1 MAQASQPASADLQGM
16 FAPQA
21 VAVVGAS
28 RSPGKIGYSIL
39 KNIIDSGYRG
49 ALYPINPREDEI
61 LSRRA
66 FPSLASCPGPVE
78 LAVVAVPTEAV
89 PRVIEDCGRHGVR
102 HLVVITAGYKEV
114 GKEGLAREKDLL
126 AMVRRYG
133 MNMLGPNCLGLM
145 DTHTPLNAS
154 FAAGFPLK
162 GEIAFLSQSGAVCA
176 AILDWSLSV
185 GLGFSKFVSL
195 GNKAD
200 LSEIDFIREAA
211 ADGYSKVILCYVEDI
226 VDGKAFMNTVAA
238 IGAKTPIVI
247 LKAGASQ
254 AGARAASSHTGALA
268 GSDMAY
274 DVAFRQAGVL
284 RARTMEELFD
294 LAIAFTTQPL
304 PAGDRVAIVT
314 NSGGPGIIATDAVEA
329 RGLKM
334 AELTRETVER
344 LRQGLPPTAS
354 FYNPVDV
361 IGDADDRRYDFAF
374 SQVLADPGVDSVLCM
389 LTRPAGIDPVLVARS
404 IIARRRE
411 YPAKPVV
418 AAFLGGDNVAAAT
431 RELIAAGTPCFN
443 FPERAVTALSGLVRF
458 QTFRRRMPG
467 TAKPVTVEDVDRERA
482 DAILRRVREDR
493 RTVLLAD
500 ESADLMRTYGIPVVP
515 SGLAAGSEQAVA
527 LAEQFGYPVALK
539 VVSPQILHKTDFG
552 GVRLNLKTASEVT
565 DAFFDIIDSARRYQP
580 RAAIHG
586 VEVQKMMPPGI
597 ELIIGVSRDVQ
608 FGSLLMFGLGGIY
621 VNLLKDVSFRLALET
636 TWEEIEA
643 MVTETKAYALL
654 RGYRGKPPADVDAV
668 IDVLGRVAALVQEF
682 PSIAELDINPLFAY
696 ERGEGVCALDVK
708 VTLSE

>member
-1 MAQASQPASADLQGM
+1 MAQASQSGSVDLRGM

-49 ALYPINPREDEI
+49 AVYPINPREEEI
-61 LSRRA
+61 LGRRA
-66 FPSLASCPGPVE
+66 FPSLASCPGPVD
-78 LAVVAVPTEAV
+78 LAVVAVPTAAV
-89 PRVIEDCGRHGVR
+89 PAVIDDCGVHGVR

-133 MNMLGPNCLGLM
+133 MKMLGPNCLGLI

-162 GEIAFLSQSGAVCA
+162 GEIAFLSQSGAVFA

-195 GNKAD
+195 GNKAE
-200 LSEIDFIREAA
+200 LTEVDFIREAA
-211 ADGYSKVILCYVEDI
+211 ADGYSKVILCYVEDV
-226 VDGKAFMNTVAA
+226 VDGQAFMNTVAG
-238 IGAKTPIVI
+238 IGSKTPIVI

-268 GSDMAY
+268 GSDVAY

-329 RGLKM
+329 RGMKM
-334 AELTRETVER
+334 AELARETVER

-389 LTRPAGIDPVLVARS
+389 LTRPAVIDPLLVARA
-404 IIARRRE
+404 IIVRRRE
-411 YPAKPVV
+411 HPAKPVV
-418 AAFLGGDNVAAAT
+418 AAFLGGDTVTAAT
-431 RELIAAGTPCFN
+431 RELIAAGIPCFN
-443 FPERAVTALSGLVRF
+443 FPERAVTALSGLARF
-458 QTFRRRMPG
+458 QAFNGRAPR
-467 TAKPVTVEDVDRERA
+467 TAKPITIEDVDRERA
-482 DAILRRVREDR
+482 GAILRRVREDR
-493 RTVLLAD
+493 RTVLLSD
-500 ESADLMRTYGIPVVP
+500 ESAELMQTYGIPVVP
-515 SGLAAGSEQAVA
+515 SGLAAGSEQALA
-527 LAEQFGYPVALK
+527 FAEQFGYPVALK
-539 VVSPQILHKTDFG
+539 IVSPQILHKTDFG
-552 GVRLNLKTASEVT
+552 GVRLNLKTPSEVT

-586 VEVQKMMPPGI
+586 VEVQKMMRPGI
-597 ELIIGVSRDVQ
+597 ELIVGVSKDVH

-621 VNLLKDVSFRLALET
+621 VNLLKDVSFRLASRA

-643 MVTETKAYALL
+643 MVSETKAYALL

-708 VTLSE
+708 VTLND

>member
-1 MAQASQPASADLQGM
+1 MAQASQSGSADLRGM
-16 FAPQA
+16 FAPHA

-49 ALYPINPREDEI
+49 AVYPINPREDEI
-61 LSRRA
+61 LGRRT
-66 FPSLASCPGPVE
+66 FPSLASCPGQVD
-78 LAVVAVPTEAV
+78 LAVVAVPTAAV
-89 PRVIEDCGRHGVR
+89 PAVIDDCGVHGVR

-133 MNMLGPNCLGLM
+133 MKMLGPNCLGLM

-200 LSEIDFIREAA
+200 LTEVDFIREAA
-211 ADGYSKVILCYVEDI
+211 ADGYSKVILCYVEDV
-226 VDGKAFMNTVAA
+226 VDGQAFMNTVAA
-238 IGAKTPIVI
+238 IGSRTPIVI

-329 RGLKM
+329 RGLTM

-389 LTRPAGIDPVLVARS
+389 LTRPAVIDPLLVARS

-418 AAFLGGDNVAAAT
+418 AAFLGGESVAAAT

-443 FPERAVTALSGLVRF
+443 FPERAVTALSGLARF
-458 QTFRRRMPG
+458 AAFGRRTPR
-467 TAKPVTVEDVDRERA
+467 TARPVTIEDVDRERA
-482 DAILRRVREDR
+482 GSILRRVREDQ

-500 ESADLMRTYGIPVVP
+500 ESAELMQTYGIPVVP
-515 SGLAAGSEQAVA
+515 SGLATGSEQAVVF
-527 LAEQFGYPVALK
+527 AEQFGYPVALK
-539 VVSPQILHKTDFG
+539 IVSPQILHKTDFG
-552 GVRLNLKTASEVT
+552 GVRLNIKTASEVT
-565 DAFFDIIDSARRYQP
+565 DAFFEIIDSARHYQP

-586 VEVQKMMPPGI
+586 VEVQKMMRPGV

-621 VNLLKDVSFRLALET
+621 VNLLKDVSFRLASRA
-636 TWEEIEA
+636 TWEELEA
-643 MVTETKAYALL
+643 MVSETKAYALL

-668 IDVLGRVAALVQEF
+668 IDVLGRIAALVQEF

-708 VTLSE
+708 VTLND

>member
-1 MAQASQPASADLQGM
+1 MAQASQSGFPDLRGM
-16 FAPQA
+16 FAPQT

-28 RSPGKIGYSIL
+28 RNPGKIGYSIL

-49 ALYPINPREDEI
+49 AIYPINPREDEI
-61 LSRRA
+61 LGRRS
-66 FPSLASCPGPVE
+66 FRSLTACPGPVD
-78 LAVVAVPTEAV
+78 LAVVAVPREVV
-89 PRVIEDCGRHGVR
+89 PEVVEDCGRHGVR
-102 HLVVITAGYKEV
+102 YLVVITAGYREV
-114 GKEGLAREKDLL
+114 GKEGLALEKDLL
-126 AMVRRYG
+126 AQVRRYG
-133 MNMLGPNCLGLM
+133 MKMLGPNCLGLM

-185 GLGFSKFVSL
+185 GIGFSKFVSL

-200 LSEIDFIREAA
+200 LTEVDFIREAA
-211 ADGYSKVILCYVEDI
+211 VDGYTKVILCYVEDV
-226 VDGKAFMNTVAA
+226 VDGEAFMNTVTA
-238 IGAKTPIVI
+238 IGARTPIVI

-268 GSDMAY
+268 GSDLAY

-314 NSGGPGIIATDAVEA
+314 NSGGPGIIATDAIEA

-334 AELTRETVER
+334 AELTRETVEQ

-361 IGDADDRRYDFAF
+361 IGDADDLRYDFAF
-374 SQVLADPGVDSVLCM
+374 SRVLADPGVDSVLCM
-389 LTRPAGIDPVLVARS
+389 LTRPAVIDPLPVAKS

-411 YPAKPVV
+411 HPAKPVV
-418 AAFLGGDNVAAAT
+418 AAFLGGDTVAAAT
-431 RELIAAGTPCFN
+431 RELTAAGIPCFN
-443 FPERAVTALSGLVRF
+443 FPERAVTALSGLARF
-458 QTFRRRMPG
+458 QAFRRRAPR
-467 TAKPVTVEDVDRERA
+467 TAMTIAVEGVDRERA
-482 DAILRRVREDR
+482 AAILDRVREDR
-493 RTVLLAD
+493 RAVLLAD
-500 ESADLMRTYGIPVVP
+500 EAAGLMQAYGIPVAP
-515 SGLAAGSEQAVA
+515 SGLATGSDQAVA
-527 LAEQFGYPVALK
+527 FAEQFGYPVALK

-552 GVRLNLKTASEVT
+552 GVRLNLETRSEVT
-565 DAFFDIIDSARRYQP
+565 DAFFDIVDSARRYQP
-580 RAAIHG
+580 HAAIHG
-586 VEVQKMMPPGI
+586 VEVQKMMQPGI
-597 ELIIGVSRDVQ
+597 ELIIGVSRDSH
-608 FGSLLMFGLGGIY
+608 FGPLLMFGLGGIY
-621 VNLLKDVSFRLALET
+621 VNLLKDVSFRLAMGS
-636 TWEEIEA
+636 TWEEIET
-643 MVTETKAYALL
+643 MVSETKAYALL
-654 RGYRGKPPADVDAV
+654 KGYRGKPPADVDAV
-668 IDVLGRVAALVQEF
+668 IDAVGRVAALVQDF
-682 PSIAELDINPLFAY
+682 PGIAELDINPLFAY